1 MKLKK
6 PKFWDL
12 KRPNLISYLLLPLT
26 IPLRIN
32 NLLLKYRS
40 TKKANKIKLIC
51 VGNIYL
57 GGTGKTPSTIKMFN
71 ICKKLNLNTSTGKKF
86 HSNQLDEEMILK
98 NKTNLIC
105 EKNRKKV
112 VEKAIKKNFDVVIF
126 DDGLQDRNI
135 SYDLKIVCFDSES
148 WIGNGCLIPSGPLRE
163 KIDSLKKYDIVFL
176 KGECFYEEKIF
187 RLIKDQ
193 SPEIKVFQ
201 TYYEAVN
208 LNKLNVKNN
217 YLIFSGIG
225 NPNNFRNTLI
235 KNNFNIVDEIIFP
248 DHYEYKQE
256 DIDII
261 KLKAKKLNAKII
273 TTEKDYVKLS
283 GKDNDNIDFLEID
296 LKIKNEEDL
305 INFIN
310 PIINEKY

>member
-12 KRPNLISYLLLPLT
+12 KKPGLISYLLLPLT
-26 IPLRIN
+26 IPVIIN

-40 TKKANKIKLIC
+40 IKKTDKIKLIC

-57 GGTGKTPSTIKMFN
+57 GGTGKTPTTIKMFN
-71 ICKKLNLNTSTGKKF
+71 ICKKLNLNITTGKKF
-86 HSNQLDEEMILK
+86 HSNQLDEEIILK

-105 EKNRKKV
+105 EKSRKKV
-112 VEKAIKKNFDVVIF
+112 VEKAIRNNFDVVIF

-135 SYDLKIVCFDSES
+135 NYDLKIVCFDSEN

-163 KIDSLKKYDIVFL
+163 KIDSIKKYDIVFL
-176 KGECFYEEKIF
+176 KGECLNEEKIVK
-187 RLIKDQ
+187 LIKDQ
-193 SPEIKVFQ
+193 NPEIKVFQ

-208 LNKLNVKNN
+208 LNKLNINN
-217 YLIFSGIG
+217 DYLIFSGIG
-225 NPNNFRNTLI
+225 NPNNFRNILI
-235 KNNFNIVDEIIFP
+235 KNNFKVVDEIIFP
-248 DHYEYKQE
+248 DHYQYKQE
-256 DIDII
+256 DINKI

-283 GKDNDNIDFLEID
+283 NKDNDNIDFIEID
-296 LKIKNEEDL
+296 LKIKNERNL
-305 INFIN
+305 INLIN
-310 PIINEKY
+310 LMINEKY

>member
-176 KGECFYEEKIF
+176 KGECFNEKKIF

-283 GKDNDNIDFLEID
+283 EKDSENIDFLEIN
-296 LKIKNEEDL
+296 LKIKNEVDL

>member
-12 KRPNLISYLLLPLT
+12 KRPKLISYLLLPFT

-32 NLLLKYRS
+32 NLILKYRT
-40 TKKANKIKLIC
+40 TKKADKIKLVC

-86 HSNQLDEEMILK
+86 RLNQLDEEIILK

-105 EKNRKKV
+105 EKSRKKV
-112 VEKAIKKNFDVVIF
+112 VEKAIKNNFDVVIF
-126 DDGLQDRNI
+126 DDGLQDRSIN
-135 SYDLKIVCFDSES
+135 YDLKIVCFDSEN
-148 WIGNGCLIPSGPLRE
+148 WIGNGYLIPSGPLRE
-163 KIDSLKKYDIVFL
+163 KVDSLKKYDIVFL
-176 KGECFYEEKIF
+176 KGENLNEENMVN
-187 RLIKDQ
+187 LIKNQ
-193 SPEIKVFQ
+193 NPEIKVFQ

-208 LNKLNVKNN
+208 LNKFNVKND

-256 DIDII
+256 DI
-261 KLKAKKLNAKII
+261 
-273 TTEKDYVKLS
+273 E
-283 GKDNDNIDFLEID
+283 
-296 LKIKNEEDL
+296 KIKS
-305 INFIN
+305 
-310 PIINEKY
+310 KYYYR

>member
-12 KRPNLISYLLLPLT
+12 KRPKLISYLLLPLT
-26 IPLRIN
+26 IPIRIN
-32 NLLLKYRS
+32 NLLLNYWL
-40 TKKANKIKLIC
+40 TKKTDKIKLIC

-57 GGTGKTPSTIKMFN
+57 GGTGKTPTTIKIFN
-71 ICKKLNLNTSTGKKF
+71 ICKKLKLNTSTGKKF
-86 HSNQLDEEMILK
+86 RPNQLDEEIILK

-112 VEKAIKKNFDVVIF
+112 VKKAIKNNFDVVIF

-135 SYDLKIVCFDSES
+135 NYDLRIVCFDSEN
-148 WIGNGCLIPSGPLRE
+148 WIGNGYLIPSGPLRE
-163 KIDSLKKYDIVFL
+163 KVDSLKKYDIVFL
-176 KGECFYEEKIF
+176 KGECKNKEELV

-193 SPEIKVFQ
+193 NPEIKVFE

-208 LNKLNVKNN
+208 LNKFNVKNN
-217 YLIFSGIG
+217 YLAFSGIG
-225 NPNNFRNTLI
+225 NPNNFRDTLI
-235 KNNFNIVDEIIFP
+235 KNNFNVVDEIIFP

-256 DIDII
+256 DIDNII
-261 KLKAKKLNAKII
+261 LKAKKLNAKII

-283 GKDNDNIDFLEID
+283 VLDTDNIDFLEIV
-296 LKIKNEEDL
+296 LKIKNETNL

-310 PIINEKY
+310 QIINEKY

>member
-6 PKFWDL
+6 PKFWDSKKPKL
-12 KRPNLISYLLLPLT
+12 MSYLLLPLT
-26 IPLRIN
+26 IPVRIN
-32 NLLLKYRS
+32 NLLIKYRS
-40 TKKANKIKLIC
+40 VEKTDKIKLIC

-57 GGTGKTPSTIKMFN
+57 GGTGKTPSAIKMFN

-86 HSNQLDEEMILK
+86 HSNQLDEEKILK

-105 EKNRKKV
+105 EKTRKKV
-112 VEKAIKKNFDVVIF
+112 VEKAIKNNFDVVIF
-126 DDGLQDRNI
+126 DDGLQDGDIN
-135 SYDLKIVCFDSES
+135 YDLKIVCFDSEN
-148 WIGNGCLIPSGPLRE
+148 WIGNGFLIPSGPLRE

-176 KGECFYEEKIF
+176 KGECLNKEHIVK
-187 RLIKDQ
+187 LIKYQ
-193 SPEIKVFQ
+193 NPEIKVFQ
-201 TYYEAVN
+201 TYFEAIN
-208 LNKLNVKNN
+208 LNKLNLKNN

-235 KNNFNIVDEIIFP
+235 RNNFNIVDEIIFP
-248 DHYEYKQE
+248 DHYKYNRK
-256 DIDII
+256 DIDYI
-261 KLKAKKLNAKII
+261 KSKAKKLNAKII

-283 GKDNDNIDFLEID
+283 EKDTDNIDFLEID
-296 LKIKNEEDL
+296 LNIKNELDL

>member
-12 KRPNLISYLLLPLT
+12 KKPGLISYLLLPLT
-26 IPLRIN
+26 IPVIIN

-40 TKKANKIKLIC
+40 IKKTDKIKLIC

-57 GGTGKTPSTIKMFN
+57 GGTGKTPTTIKMFN
-71 ICKKLNLNTSTGKKF
+71 ICKKLNLNITTGKKF
-86 HSNQLDEEMILK
+86 HSNQLDEEIILK

-105 EKNRKKV
+105 EKSRKKV
-112 VEKAIKKNFDVVIF
+112 VEKAIRNNFDVVIF

-135 SYDLKIVCFDSES
+135 NYDLKIVCFDSEN

-163 KIDSLKKYDIVFL
+163 KIDSIKKYDIVFL
-176 KGECFYEEKIF
+176 KGECLNEKRIIK
-187 RLIKDQ
+187 LIKNQ
-193 SPEIKVFQ
+193 NPEIKVFQ
-201 TYYEAVN
+201 SYYEAVN
-208 LNKLNVKNN
+208 LDRFNIKND
-217 YLIFSGIG
+217 YLIFSGIA
-225 NPNNFRNTLI
+225 NPNNFRNFLI
-235 KNNFNIVDEIIFP
+235 NNNFKVIDEIIFP

-256 DIDII
+256 DINKI

-283 GKDNDNIDFLEID
+283 EKDTDNIDFIEID
-296 LKIKNEEDL
+296 LKIKNETDL
-305 INFIN
+305 INLIN
-310 PIINEKY
+310 PIVNEKY

>member
-12 KRPNLISYLLLPLT
+12 KKPNLISYLLLPFT
-26 IPLRIN
+26 IPVRIN
-32 NLLLKYRS
+32 NLLINYRS
-40 TKKANKIKLIC
+40 IKKTDKIKLIC
-51 VGNIYL
+51 IGNIYL
-57 GGTGKTPSTIKMFN
+57 GGTGKTPSTIKMFD
-71 ICKKLNLNTSTGKKF
+71 ICKKLNLNTSTGKKIR
-86 HSNQLDEEMILK
+86 SNQMDEEIMLK

-105 EKNRKKV
+105 EKTRKKV
-112 VEKAIKKNFDVVIF
+112 VEKAIKNNLDVVIF
-126 DDGLQDRNI
+126 DDGLQDGNI
-135 SYDLKIVCFDSES
+135 NYDLKIVCFDSEN
-148 WIGNGCLIPSGPLRE
+148 WIGNGYLIPSGPLRE

-176 KGECFYEEKIF
+176 KGECLNKEQIVK
-187 RLIKDQ
+187 LIKYQ
-193 SPEIKVFQ
+193 NPEIKIFQ

-208 LNKLNVKNN
+208 LNKFNVKNN

-225 NPNNFRNTLI
+225 NPSNFRNTLI

-248 DHYEYKQE
+248 DHYEYKKK
-256 DIDII
+256 DIDNI
-261 KLKAKKLNAKII
+261 KFKAKKLNAKII

-283 GKDNDNIDFLEID
+283 EKDSENIDFLEIN
-296 LKIKNEEDL
+296 LKIKNEVDL

>member
-12 KRPNLISYLLLPLT
+12 KRPKLISYLLLPFT
-26 IPLRIN
+26 IPIRIN
-32 NLLLKYRS
+32 NLILKYRS
-40 TKKANKIKLIC
+40 IEKTDKIKLIC

-57 GGTGKTPSTIKMFN
+57 GGTGKTPTTIKMFN

-86 HSNQLDEEMILK
+86 HSNQLDEEIILK

-105 EKNRKKV
+105 EKSRKKV
-112 VEKAIKKNFDVVIF
+112 VEKAVKDNFDLVIF
-126 DDGLQDRNI
+126 DDGLQDGNVN
-135 SYDLKIVCFDSES
+135 YDLKIVCFDAEN
-148 WIGNGCLIPSGPLRE
+148 WIGNGYLIPSGPLRE
-163 KIDSLKKYDIVFL
+163 KIDSLKKYNIVFL
-176 KGECFYEEKIF
+176 KGESLNEEKIVK
-187 RLIKDQ
+187 LIKDQ
-193 SPEIKVFQ
+193 NPKIKVFQ

-208 LNKLNVKNN
+208 LKKFNVKNN

-225 NPNNFRNTLI
+225 NPNNFRNTLV
-235 KNNFNIVDEIIFP
+235 KNNFSVVDEIIFP
-248 DHYEYKQE
+248 DHYEYRQE
-256 DIDII
+256 DIDNI
-261 KLKAKKLNAKII
+261 KSKAKKLNAKII

-283 GKDNDNIDFLEID
+283 EKDTDNIDFLEID
-296 LKIKNEEDL
+296 LKIKNEKDL

>member
-26 IPLRIN
+26 IPVRIN
-32 NLLLKYRS
+32 NLLLKYWS
-40 TKKANKIKLIC
+40 IEKTDKIKLIC
-51 VGNIYL
+51 VDNIYL
-57 GGTGKTPSTIKMFN
+57 GGTGKTPTTIKMFN
-71 ICKKLNLNTSTGKKF
+71 ICKKLNLNVSTGKKF
-86 HSNQLDEEMILK
+86 RSNQLDEEIILR

-105 EKNRKKV
+105 EKTRKKIL
-112 VEKAIKKNFDVVIF
+112 EKAIKNNFEVVIF

-135 SYDLKIVCFDSES
+135 NYDLKIVCFDSEN
-148 WIGNGCLIPSGPLRE
+148 WIGNGYLIPSGPLRE
-163 KIDSLKKYDIVFL
+163 KVDSLKKYDIVFL
-176 KGECFYEEKIF
+176 KGENLNEENIVN
-187 RLIKDQ
+187 LIKNQ
-193 SPEIKVFQ
+193 NPEIKVFQ

-208 LNKLNVKNN
+208 LNKFNVKDD

-235 KNNFNIVDEIIFP
+235 KSNFNVVDEIIFP

-256 DIDII
+256 DIDKI
-261 KLKAKKLNAKII
+261 KFKAKKLDAKII

-283 GKDNDNIDFLEID
+283 QEDANNIEFLEID

>member
-86 HSNQLDEEMILK
+86 RSNQLDEEIILK

-112 VEKAIKKNFDVVIF
+112 VEKAIKNNFDVVIF

-248 DHYEYKQE
+248 DHYEYKHE
-256 DIDII
+256 DIDKI

-283 GKDNDNIDFLEID
+283 AKDTDNIDFLEID

>member
-1 MKLKK
+1 MKFKK

-12 KRPNLISYLLLPLT
+12 ERPKLISYLLLPLT
-26 IPLRIN
+26 IPVRVH

-40 TKKANKIKLIC
+40 KEKVDKIKLIC

-57 GGTGKTPSTIKMFN
+57 GGTGKTPTTIKMFN
-71 ICKKLNLNTSTGKKF
+71 ICKKLNLNVSTGKKSR
-86 HSNQLDEEMILK
+86 SNQLDEEIILR
-98 NKTNLIC
+98 NRTNLIC
-105 EKNRKKV
+105 ETNRKKV
-112 VEKAIKKNFDVVIF
+112 IKKAIKNNFEIVIF

-135 SYDLKIVCFDSES
+135 NYDLKIVCFDSEN
-148 WIGNGCLIPSGPLRE
+148 WIGNGYLIPSGPLRE
-163 KIDSLKKYDIVFL
+163 KVDSLKKYDIVFL
-176 KGECFYEEKIF
+176 KGEFFNKEKIINF
-187 RLIKDQ
+187 IKDQ
-193 SPEIKVFQ
+193 NPEIKVFQ

-208 LNKLNVKNN
+208 LNKFNVKND

-225 NPNNFRNTLI
+225 SPNNFRNTLM
-235 KNNFNIVDEIIFP
+235 KNNFNVVDEIIFP

-256 DIDII
+256 DIEKI
-261 KLKAKKLNAKII
+261 KSKAKKLNAKII

-283 GKDNDNIDFLEID
+283 GKDTDNIDFLEID
-296 LKIKNEEDL
+296 LKIRNEEDL

>member
-12 KRPNLISYLLLPLT
+12 KKPGLISYLLLPLT
-26 IPLRIN
+26 IPVIIN

-40 TKKANKIKLIC
+40 IKKTEKIKLIC

-57 GGTGKTPSTIKMFN
+57 GGTGKTPTTIKMFN
-71 ICKKLNLNTSTGKKF
+71 ICKKLNLNITTGKKF
-86 HSNQLDEEMILK
+86 HSNQLDEEIILK

-105 EKNRKKV
+105 EKSRKKV
-112 VEKAIKKNFDVVIF
+112 VEKAIKNNFDVVIF
-126 DDGLQDRNI
+126 DDGLQDGKIN
-135 SYDLKIVCFDSES
+135 YDLKIVCFDLEN
-148 WIGNGCLIPSGPLRE
+148 WIGNGYLIPSGPLRE
-163 KIDSLKKYDIVFL
+163 KVDSLKKYDIVFL
-176 KGECFYEEKIF
+176 KGECLNEEKIVNF
-187 RLIKDQ
+187 IKDQ
-193 SPEIKVFQ
+193 NPEIKVFQ

-208 LNKLNVKNN
+208 LNKFNVKDD

-256 DIDII
+256 DIDKI
-261 KLKAKKLNAKII
+261 KFKAKKLDAKII
-273 TTEKDYVKLS
+273 TTEKDYVKLTQE
-283 GKDNDNIDFLEID
+283 DANNIEFLEID

>member
-12 KRPNLISYLLLPLT
+12 KKPGLISYLLLPLT
-26 IPLRIN
+26 IPVIIN

-40 TKKANKIKLIC
+40 IKKTEKIKLIC

-57 GGTGKTPSTIKMFN
+57 GGTGKTPTTIKMFN
-71 ICKKLNLNTSTGKKF
+71 ICKKLNLNITTGKKF
-86 HSNQLDEEMILK
+86 HSNQLDEEIILK
-98 NKTNLIC
+98 NKTHLIC
-105 EKNRKKV
+105 EKSRKKV
-112 VEKAIKKNFDVVIF
+112 VEKAIKNNFDVVIF

-135 SYDLKIVCFDSES
+135 NYDLKIVCFDSEN
-148 WIGNGCLIPSGPLRE
+148 WIGNGYLIPSGPLRE
-163 KIDSLKKYDIVFL
+163 KVDSLKKYDIVFL
-176 KGECFYEEKIF
+176 KGENLNEENMVN
-187 RLIKDQ
+187 LIKNQ
-193 SPEIKVFQ
+193 NPEIKVFQ

-208 LNKLNVKNN
+208 LNKFNVKDD

-256 DIDII
+256 DINKI
-261 KLKAKKLNAKII
+261 KFKAKKLNAKII

-283 GKDNDNIDFLEID
+283 EEDVNNIEFLEID

>member
-12 KRPNLISYLLLPLT
+12 KKPGLISYLLLPLT
-26 IPLRIN
+26 IPVIIN

-40 TKKANKIKLIC
+40 IKKTDKIKLIC

-57 GGTGKTPSTIKMFN
+57 GGTGKTPTTIKMFN
-71 ICKKLNLNTSTGKKF
+71 ICKKLNLNITTGKKF
-86 HSNQLDEEMILK
+86 HSNQLDEEIILK

-105 EKNRKKV
+105 EKSRKKV
-112 VEKAIKKNFDVVIF
+112 VEKAIKNNFDVVIF

-135 SYDLKIVCFDSES
+135 NYDLKIVCFDSEN

-163 KIDSLKKYDIVFL
+163 KIDSIKKYDIVFL
-176 KGECFYEEKIF
+176 KGECLNEKRIIK
-187 RLIKDQ
+187 LIKNQ
-193 SPEIKVFQ
+193 NSEIKVFQ
-201 TYYEAVN
+201 SYYEAVN
-208 LNKLNVKNN
+208 LDRFNIKND
-217 YLIFSGIG
+217 YLIFSGIA
-225 NPNNFRNTLI
+225 NPNNFRNFLI
-235 KNNFNIVDEIIFP
+235 KNNFKVIDEIIFP

-256 DIDII
+256 DINKI

-283 GKDNDNIDFLEID
+283 AKDADNIDFIEID
-296 LKIKNEEDL
+296 LKIKNETDL
-305 INFIN
+305 INLIN
-310 PIINEKY
+310 PIVNEKY

>member
-1 MKLKK
+1 MKFKK

-26 IPLRIN
+26 IPVRVN
-32 NLLLKYRS
+32 NLLLEYQSKE
-40 TKKANKIKLIC
+40 KDNKIKLIC

-57 GGTGKTPSTIKMFN
+57 GGTGKTPTTIKMFN
-71 ICKKLNLNTSTGKKF
+71 ICKKLNLNVSTGKKF
-86 HSNQLDEEMILK
+86 RSNQLDEEIILR
-98 NKTNLIC
+98 NKTSLIC

-112 VEKAIKKNFDVVIF
+112 AKKAIKNNFEVVIF

-135 SYDLKIVCFDSES
+135 NYDLKIVCFDSEN
-148 WIGNGCLIPSGPLRE
+148 WIGNGYLIPSGPLRE
-163 KIDSLKKYDIVFL
+163 KVDSLKKYDIVFL
-176 KGECFYEEKIF
+176 KGECLNEEKIVN
-187 RLIKDQ
+187 LIKDQ
-193 SPEIKVFQ
+193 NPEIKVFQ

-208 LNKLNVKNN
+208 LNKFNVKND
-217 YLIFSGIG
+217 YLIFSGIA

-256 DIDII
+256 DIEKI

-283 GKDNDNIDFLEID
+283 EKDTNNIEFLEID
-296 LKIKNEEDL
+296 LKIKNERDL

>member
-12 KRPNLISYLLLPLT
+12 KRPKLISYLLLPFT

-32 NLLLKYRS
+32 NLILKYRT
-40 TKKANKIKLIC
+40 TKKADKIKLVC

-86 HSNQLDEEMILK
+86 RLNQLDEEIILK

-105 EKNRKKV
+105 EKSRKKV
-112 VEKAIKKNFDVVIF
+112 VEKAIKNNFDVVIF
-126 DDGLQDRNI
+126 DDGLQDRSIN
-135 SYDLKIVCFDSES
+135 YDLKIVCFDSEN
-148 WIGNGCLIPSGPLRE
+148 WIGNGYLIPSGPLRE
-163 KIDSLKKYDIVFL
+163 KIDSLKKYDIIFL
-176 KGECFYEEKIF
+176 KGECFNEEKIF

-193 SPEIKVFQ
+193 NPEIKVFQ

-208 LNKLNVKNN
+208 LNKFNVKND

-256 DIDII
+256 DIEKI
-261 KLKAKKLNAKII
+261 KFTAKKLNAKII

-283 GKDNDNIDFLEID
+283 GKDTDNIDFLEID
-296 LKIKNEEDL
+296 LRIKNERDL

-310 PIINEKY
+310 PLINEKY

>member
-40 TKKANKIKLIC
+40 TKKTNKIKLIC

-86 HSNQLDEEMILK
+86 RSNQLDEEMILK

-112 VEKAIKKNFDVVIF
+112 VEKAIKNNIDVVIF

-176 KGECFYEEKIF
+176 KGECFYEKKIF

-256 DIDII
+256 DIDKI

-283 GKDNDNIDFLEID
+283 GKDTDNIDFLEID
-296 LKIKNEEDL
+296 LKIRNEEDL

>member
-86 HSNQLDEEMILK
+86 RSNQLDEEIILK

-112 VEKAIKKNFDVVIF
+112 VEKAIKNNFDVVIF

-176 KGECFYEEKIF
+176 KGECFNEKKIF

-256 DIDII
+256 DIDKI

-273 TTEKDYVKLS
+273 TTEKDYVKIS
-283 GKDNDNIDFLEID
+283 AKDTDNIDFLEID

>member
-86 HSNQLDEEMILK
+86 RSNQLDEEMILK

-176 KGECFYEEKIF
+176 KGECFNEKKIF

-256 DIDII
+256 DIDKI

-283 GKDNDNIDFLEID
+283 GKDTDNIDFLEID
-296 LKIKNEEDL
+296 LKIKDEEDL